1 MASNY
6 LLLPML
12 STIYLRFEQVTWGV
26 HELNPAFLPLLF
38 CICHGVFLLNCL
50 CATNWTYMQAITFGA
65 RDHVTFELGLVTQ
78 FRNFLFRGRGER
90 ILDIKKKTIFKNLGR
105 LRKKMKTW
113 RIWIFTRH
121 FGNISE
127 AKTSTKRF
135 CLPTKRRA
143 LRPLTSYSSV

>member
-1 MASNY
+1 MMASKH

-12 STIYLRFEQVTWGV
+12 STHLFTLWASHMGCTWTESCVFAFAVLHLSRGFPVELRLRDK
-26 HELNPAFLPLLF
+26 LNLHA
-38 CICHGVFLLNCL
+38 G
-50 CATNWTYMQAITFGA
+50 
-65 RDHVTFELGLVTQ
+65 DHVWSTWLCDIRTRFSYIIQEFSFLGGGEN
-78 FRNFLFRGRGER
+78 FRY
-90 ILDIKKKTIFKNLGR
+90 KKTIFKNLGK

-135 CLPTKRRA
+135 CLPTKRQG

>member
-1 MASNY
+1 MASNHP
-6 LLLPML
+6 LVAML
-12 STIYLRFEQVTWGV
+12 STHLFTLWASHMGCTWIESCVFAFAILHLSRSFPVKLRLRDK
-26 HELNPAFLPLLF
+26 LNLHA
-38 CICHGVFLLNCL
+38 G
-50 CATNWTYMQAITFGA
+50 
-65 RDHVTFELGLVTQ
+65 DHVWSTWSCATFELGLVTQ

-90 ILDIKKKTIFKNLGR
+90 ILDIKKTIFKNLG
-105 LRKKMKTW
+105 KFKQKMKTW